1 MRIKGGPSAR
11 QKHKKILKAVKGYRM
26 SRSKLWRKARESYLH
41 AGNYAFAGR
50 RLRRRDLRTLW
61 IVRINAALEP
71 FGINYS
77 NFIKMLKIA
86 SIELD
91 RKILAELAVNRP
103 EAFKAV
109 VEATSPKA

>member
-11 QKHKKILKAVKGYRM
+11 QKHKKILKATKGYRM
-26 SRSKLWRKARESYLH
+26 SRSKLWRKAHESYLH

-61 IVRINAALEP
+61 IVRINAALKP

-109 VEATSPKA
+109 VEAASPKA